1 MAAHFTAAAFL
12 VVAVGAAD
20 GAQPLRRRAQMGG
33 WSGDADGVCEK
44 RAEGM
49 WPGSEDMS
57 HLGIEQNPRLL
68 QTLVTE
74 QATDGVAGYTT
85 YRVAIKLHN
94 TESNIYTIFGD
105 AGRPLV
111 VPPAYQVATPFGV
124 HIGGANPAFFPVM
137 PTAQYDSWLS
147 VGLTDGD
154 PQGDLSSVGI
164 DWEQWDEQWAPS
176 PPATISSHFVCDADV
191 ALFDAGTASRARTEL
206 SSGWCRTTPRAPTA
220 PAPTSSAAWSSR
232 SSRSPPMVK
241 PSP

>member
-1 MAAHFTAAAFL
+1 MAAHFAAAALALQL
-12 VVAVGAAD
+12 VVVGAASE

-74 QATDGVAGYTT
+74 HATDGVAGYTT

-124 HIGGANPAFFPVM
+124 HIGGANPAFFGVM

-164 DWEQWDEQWAPS
+164 DWEQWDEQCAS
-176 PPATISSHFVCDADV
+176 SCPP
-191 ALFDAGTASRARTEL
+191 
-206 SSGWCRTTPRAPTA
+206 
-220 PAPTSSAAWSSR
+220 R
-232 SSRSPPMVK
+232 SQWLPLCAHAC
-241 PSP
+241 